1 MKKISDW
8 IKLCVNSDY
17 LKDANGQKSLM
28 RLLTIVV
35 AGAILGIW
43 VAINIVSKVHGAVK
57 TGTIDIIDFKPE
69 MVYVLLTAVLG
80 KAVQKFAE
88 KSDDTAASGDAAS
101 TDGSVADTKNGDSV

>member
-1 MKKISDW
+1 MKKILDW
-8 IKLCVNSDY
+8 IKSCFNSGY

-28 RLLTIVV
+28 RLLTV
-35 AGAILGIW
+35 AIAGTILGIW
-43 VAINIVSKVHGAVK
+43 VTINIVSNVHGAIR

-88 KSDDTAASGDAAS
+88 KSDDTAASGDAVS
-101 TDGSVADTKNGDSV
+101 TDGSVANTKNGDTV